1 MSWISAGVRHRRP
14 VVSIYYRNSSEGK
27 WPAQIQDVKT
37 AIRFIRA
44 HAAKYEVDPER
55 IGIFGRSAGGQL
67 SAFAAQNLPGYDT
80 EEWGDFSSNVQ
91 SCIDMFGPAD
101 LGANMDMEQKK
112 FADPKFRWHKLEDT
126 HGGALIGGDP
136 ATIRERADAASVTTH
151 VNAGMTPLMI
161 LHGGNDPIV
170 PKEVSSDLLYQK
182 IVDTGLEDRCEYHVI
197 PHAGHGTREFFQDK
211 TKELMIGFFDKTLK
225 K

>member
-1 MSWISAGVRHRRP
+1 METLQGKAEIVIMLTMFIVTILLSQFMGQVACLSIMLLFVQTLDEDSNLSPSRMLFAVCTLNTIWTSKIP
-14 VVSIYYRNSSEGK
+14 VAMG
-27 WPAQIQDVKT
+27 
-37 AIRFIRA
+37 
-44 HAAKYEVDPER
+44 
-55 IGIFGRSAGGQL
+55 
-67 SAFAAQNLPGYDT
+67 DT
-80 EEWGDFSSNVQ
+80 EEWSDFSSNVQ

-182 IVDTGLEDRCEYHVI
+182 IVDAGLEDRCEYHVI